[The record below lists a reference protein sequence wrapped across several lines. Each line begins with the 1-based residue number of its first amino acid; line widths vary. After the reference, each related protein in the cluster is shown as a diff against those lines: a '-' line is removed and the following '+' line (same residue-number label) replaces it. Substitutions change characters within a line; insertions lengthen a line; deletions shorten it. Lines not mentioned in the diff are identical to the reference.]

1 VQMSIRISATELP
14 GILLIEPRVFED
26 PRGFF
31 LETHHQRKYS
41 EAGLD
46 AQFVQDNHSHS
57 KRDTLRGLHYQLAHP
72 QGKLIYAACGEIFDV
87 AVDLRRSS
95 SAFGKW
101 YGARL
106 SSENH
111 LQIYI
116 PPGFAHGFCVL
127 SDRADVVYKCTDF
140 YYADDDLGIL
150 WSDPDIGIRWPIS
163 EPIISEKD
171 KALPALS
178 QLSADKLPA

>member
-1 VQMSIRISATELP
+1 MSIRISATDLP
-14 GILLIEPRVFED
+14 GVLLIEPRVFED

-46 AQFVQDNHSHS
+46 VQFVQDNQSHS
-57 KRDTLRGLHYQLAHP
+57 KRNTLRGLHYQRIHP
-72 QGKLIYAACGEIFDV
+72 QGKLIYAAGGEIFDV

-95 SAFGKW
+95 STFRKW
-101 YGARL
+101 YGVRL

-140 YYADDDLGIL
+140 YYEDDDLGVL
-150 WSDPDIGIRWPIS
+150 WSDPDIGIQWPVS
-163 EPIISEKD
+163 EPLLSSKD
-171 KALPALS
+171 SALPALS
-178 QLSADKLPA
+178 QLTADKLPG

>member
-1 VQMSIRISATELP
+1 MSIRISATELP
-14 GILLIEPRVFED
+14 GVLLIEPRVFED

-46 AQFVQDNHSHS
+46 VQFVQDNHSHS
-57 KRDTLRGLHYQLAHP
+57 KRNTLRGLHYQRAHP
-72 QGKLIYAACGEIFDV
+72 QGKLIYAARGEIFDI

-95 SAFGKW
+95 PTFRKW
-101 YGARL
+101 YGVRL
-106 SSENH
+106 SVENH

-140 YYADDDLGIL
+140 YYAEDDLGVL
-150 WSDPDIGIRWPIS
+150 WSDPDIGIQWPIS
-163 EPIISEKD
+163 EPLLSAKD
-171 KALPALS
+171 IALPALS
-178 QLSADKLPA
+178 EISTDRLPD

>member
-1 VQMSIRISATELP
+1 MSIRISATELP

-26 PRGFF
+26 QRGFF

-41 EAGLD
+41 QAGLD
-46 AQFVQDNHSHS
+46 VNFVQDNHSHS
-57 KRDTLRGLHYQLAHP
+57 RLNTLRGLHYQLAHP
-72 QGKLIYAACGEIFDV
+72 QGKLIYATSGEIFDV

-95 SAFGKW
+95 STFRKW
-101 YGARL
+101 YGVRL
-106 SSENH
+106 SSETH

-127 SDRADVVYKCTDF
+127 SDSADVVYKCTEF
-140 YYADDDLGIL
+140 YDAEDELGVL

-163 EPIISEKD
+163 QPLLSAKD
-171 KALPALS
+171 SVLPVLS
-178 QLSADKLPA
+178 QLPADRLPY